1 MEASEK
7 VSVASRKAPR
17 QKLLA
22 VLSINEHY
30 YYYTNIRIIIL
41 NKSKK
46 YRALRAQEIRN
57 NLISNSPPRLL
68 KACITMRDRPKHIL
82 LGNSYIIPLPTCT
95 GVIFWKPN
103 LSMISKAELD
113 KLGLNSLHVVAIL
126 KVTQHV
132 V

>member
-7 VSVASRKAPR
+7 ASVASRKAPR

-68 KACITMRDRPKHIL
+68 HLCLT
-82 LGNSYIIPLPTCT
+82 
-95 GVIFWKPN
+95 
-103 LSMISKAELD
+103 
-113 KLGLNSLHVVAIL
+113 
-126 KVTQHV
+126 
-132 V
+132 